1 MRISGKLLTAAIMMS
16 AVVLPSMAS
25 AQVVVT
31 GARQDRSTVNQY
43 LGKDVSAIGLTRQAD
58 FFVKPLYVSSDSR
71 NREARKAEVTT
82 MLRATIAAAEQQGI
96 SLVAGQYTLE
106 PVTVDALDKLT
117 FGNGSRPDTTRVT
130 IYARLPVGG
139 EIKSAD
145 EADQRIV
152 PFVKSVAANG
162 RSYIDTGRTS
172 LAITDPDQY
181 RLDVV
186 KTVAREARSYASQF
200 GSDYGVLINGL
211 DSDLYWKQASETE
224 VFLYI
229 EHSFTIQPK

>member
-1 MRISGKLLTAAIMMS
+1 MKKLIGLAIAAS
-16 AVVLPSMAS
+16 VLLPSIAS

-31 GARQDRSTVNQY
+31 GARQDRSSVNQY

-58 FFVKPLYVSSDSR
+58 FFVKPLFVSSDSR
-71 NREARKAEVTT
+71 DREARKAEVTA
-82 MLRATIAAAEQQGI
+82 MLRATIAAAQQQGVA
-96 SLVAGQYTLE
+96 LVAGQYTLE
-106 PVTVDALDKLT
+106 PVTADRLDKLT
-117 FGNGSRPDTTRVT
+117 FGSGSRPDTTRVT

-145 EADQRIV
+145 EADERIV

-186 KTVAREARSYASQF
+186 KTVAREAKSYAAQF
-200 GSDYGVLINGL
+200 GSDYGVSIDGL

-229 EHSFTIQPK
+229 EHSFSIQPK

>member
-1 MRISGKLLTAAIMMS
+1 MKVFVGIAAIAS
-16 AVVLPSMAS
+16 FVLPAVAN

-31 GARQDRSTVNQY
+31 GARQDRSSVNQY

-58 FFVKPLYVSSDSR
+58 FFVKPLFVSSDSR
-71 NREARKAEVTT
+71 DREARQAEVTA
-82 MLRATIAAAEQQGI
+82 MLRATIAAAQQQGI

-106 PVTVDALDKLT
+106 PVTADRLDKLT
-117 FGNGSRPDTTRVT
+117 FGSGSRPDTTRVT

-145 EADQRIV
+145 EANERID
-152 PFVKSVAANG
+152 PFVKSVVANG

-186 KTVAREARSYASQF
+186 KTVAREAKSYAAQF
-200 GSDYGVLINGL
+200 GSDYGVSIDGL

-229 EHSFTIQPK
+229 EHSFSIKPK